1 MENEK
6 PQEKPKT
13 DVQKWFED
21 LDRFNSEPFLPERN
35 QPFTSKRE
43 IFE

>member
-6 PQEKPKT
+6 PLAKPKP

-21 LDRFNSEPFLPERN
+21 LDRFNSDPFFPDRKQPVTPER
-35 QPFTSKRE
+35 K